1 MPNSEPGK
9 IRNVAVIGHR
19 GTGKTS
25 LVESLL
31 YESGTINRLGSVAE
45 HNTVS
50 DYDDEEKRRGIST
63 SAAVT
68 HLEWEGRTINLIDT
82 PGEPSFQADVLSALR
97 VVEGAIVTVSGVMG
111 VEVGTERLW
120 RRCEEL
126 GLSRLI
132 LVNLLDRERADFY
145 GTLEGLRD
153 RLSDRCVAVEIPI
166 GTEHE
171 FRGVVDLVHMVAYLH
186 GEDAS
191 GHDESVPIP
200 DDMTALAEE
209 YHDKLM
215 DVVAETSDELMERYL
230 EGGEISREEMA
241 VALKQ
246 LVTDGLVFPVGC
258 GAATRNI
265 GAHGLLD
272 LIVEGLPSPAR
283 ARNVPESAG
292 AGTLAYVFKTIAD
305 PYSGKINLLRVYS
318 GTLTGDH
325 ALVNSRTHTK
335 ERLAGLLVL
344 QGKDH
349 TAVTELG
356 PGMIGAVAKL
366 KDTATGDVLADV
378 DEPAPVEPLKLPEP
392 VVSFAIEP
400 KAKGD
405 EDKVHASLR
414 RLAEED
420 PSLDVHRDAQTGET
434 IVSGLSQ
441 MHVEI
446 VLERMARRFG
456 VEVNLKPPRVPYR
469 ETIRRKARAQGRYKK
484 QTGGRGQFGD
494 CHVEIEPLDAHDGL
508 RVRGQDRRRRYP
520 AGLPAG
526 CRQGDPGGDVPRR
539 AGGRAGGRRQ
549 GDAGRRLL
557 PHGRLVRDGVQDRRL
572 DGVQAGGGSGRP
584 RAPGA
589 DHAARGDGAGGER
602 RRRDRR
608 HDVAPGPRAGDG
620 PRPRGDG
627 GAHRSPDGRGAHLR
641 ARPDVDDRR
650 PRRLHDVVLAVRRG
664 PGPCRTVDH
673 QRRPEGA
680 RAGQGVAIGRCGAS

>member
-292 AGTLAYVFKTIAD
+292 AGTLADVFKTIAD

-469 ETIRRKARAQGRYKK
+469 ETIRRRARAQGRYKK

-494 CHVEIEPLDAHDGL
+494 CHVEIEPLDAHDGYEFVDKIVGGVIPQGFRPAVDKGIQEAMSRGEL
-508 RVRGQDRRRRYP
+508 VGAPVVGVKVTLVDGSYHTVDSSEMAFKIAGSMAFKQAVAAADPVLLEPIMRLEVTVPEENVGDVIGDMTSRRGRVLGM
-520 AGLPAG
+520 
-526 CRQGDPGGDVPRR
+526 DPGPAATVVHIEVPM
-539 AGGRAGGRRQ
+539 AEVLAYAPDLTSMTGGR
-549 GDAGRRLL
+549 GDYTMSFLRYEEVPA
-557 PHGRLVRDGVQDRRL
+557 
-572 DGVQAGGGSGRP
+572 
-584 RAPGA
+584 
-589 DHAARGDGAGGER
+589 HAAQSIINAAQKER
-602 RRRDRR
+602 EL
-608 HDVAPGPRAGDG
+608 VKA
-620 PRPRGDG
+620 
-627 GAHRSPDGRGAHLR
+627 
-641 ARPDVDDRR
+641 
-650 PRRLHDVVLAVRRG
+650 
-664 PGPCRTVDH
+664 
-673 QRRPEGA
+673 
-680 RAGQGVAIGRCGAS
+680 